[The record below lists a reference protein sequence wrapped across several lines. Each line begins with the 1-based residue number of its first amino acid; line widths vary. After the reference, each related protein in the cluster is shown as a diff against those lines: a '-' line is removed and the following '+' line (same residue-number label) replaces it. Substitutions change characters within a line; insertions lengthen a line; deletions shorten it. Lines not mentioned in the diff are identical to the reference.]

1 LMARFVVEN
10 RITDP
15 ADLKNFKSEGYR
27 YSAAESKPDKPV
39 FRRAE
44 QKK

>member
-1 LMARFVVEN
+1 VEN

-15 ADLKNFKSEGYR
+15 ADLKNFKTEGYR

-39 FRRAE
+39 FRRPE